1 MAQGTTEGKAAI
13 IGAGAWGTAIA
24 AMLAR
29 GGWDAQL
36 WAREAEVVTAINET
50 HENSVFLSGV
60 ALPETLRATD
70 DFAACL
76 AGADVL
82 FMVTPAQ
89 HMRAICS
96 DMLRHVA
103 PGTQLFLC
111 SKGVERETAA
121 FMTDVIREALPQAK
135 PGVIS
140 GPTFAHEV
148 AKGLPGAV
156 TLACSNL
163 SEAQA
168 WCARIGQATFRPYA
182 SDDLIGAE
190 VGGAIKNILAIA
202 CGIVDGRGLGENA
215 RAAVI
220 TRGMAEMLRFGEAH
234 GARSETLMGLCGL
247 GDLILTCSS
256 RQSRNMSLGV
266 ALGEGQ
272 KAADIL
278 KSRKTVAEGALSAA
292 VVAQWATNKGITM
305 PIVNAVDKVVNDG
318 LSVDEAIEALIN
330 RPFTVETK

>member
-1 MAQGTTEGKAAI
+1 MITQKASV
-13 IGAGAWGTAIA
+13 IGAGAWGTALA

-29 GGWDAQL
+29 GGWDVSL
-36 WAREAEVVTAINET
+36 WARENEVVEAINT
-50 HENSVFLSGV
+50 GHENTVFLEGI
-60 ALPETLRATD
+60 ALPESLTATSD
-70 DFAACL
+70 IAACL
-76 AGADVL
+76 DGTQVVL
-82 FMVTPAQ
+82 MVAPAQ
-89 HMRAICS
+89 HTRAICKT
-96 DMLRHVA
+96 MA
-103 PGTQLFLC
+103 PHLADGVQIFLC
-111 SKGVERETAA
+111 SKGVERATAA
-121 FMTDVIREALPQAK
+121 FMTDVIAEDLPQAK

-156 TLACSNL
+156 TLACASL
-163 SEAQA
+163 AEAEE
-168 WCARIGQATFRPYA
+168 WSTRIGQPHFRPYA

-202 CGIVDGRGLGENA
+202 CGIVDGRGLGESA

-234 GARSETLMGLCGL
+234 GAQGDTLMGLCGL

-266 ALGEGQ
+266 ALGQGES
-272 KAADIL
+272 AAAVMA
-278 KSRKTVAEGALSAA
+278 SRKTVAEGALSAS
-292 VVAQWATNKGITM
+292 VVADWARKRDIVM
-305 PIVNAVDKVVNDG
+305 PIVNAVDRVVNDG
-318 LSVDEAIEALIN
+318 LSVDEAIENLLN

>member
-1 MAQGTTEGKAAI
+1 MTTQKAAV
-13 IGAGAWGTAIA
+13 IGGGAWGTALA

-29 GGWDAQL
+29 GGWETHL
-36 WAREAEVVTAINET
+36 WAREADVVSAVNTA
-50 HENSVFLSGV
+50 HENSVFLKGI
-60 ALPETLRATD
+60 ALPETLTASSD
-70 DFAACL
+70 IASCL
-76 AGADVL
+76 LGAEAVL
-82 FMVTPAQ
+82 MVAPAQ
-89 HMRAICS
+89 HTRAICKA
-96 DMLRHVA
+96 MA
-103 PGTQLFLC
+103 PHLAAGTQLFLC

-121 FMTDVIREALPQAK
+121 FMTDVIRDTLPEGK

-156 TLACSNL
+156 TLACETIA
-163 SEAQA
+163 EAEA
-168 WCARIGQATFRPYA
+168 WCARIGQPHFRPYA

-220 TRGMAEMLRFGEAH
+220 TRGMAEMLRFGEVH
-234 GARSETLMGLCGL
+234 GARADTLMGLCGL

-266 ALGEGQ
+266 ALGEGETIE
-272 KAADIL
+272 DIL
-278 KSRKTVAEGALSAA
+278 AKRNTVAEGASSAS
-292 VVAQWATNKGITM
+292 VVAGWARTNGVAM
-305 PIVNAVDKVVNDG
+305 PIVNAVDRVVNDG
-318 LSVDEAIEALIN
+318 LSVSEAIEALLN
-330 RPFTVETK
+330 RPFTVEAT

>member
-1 MAQGTTEGKAAI
+1 MTQHKAAVM
-13 IGAGAWGTAIA
+13 GAGAWGTAIA

-29 GGWDAQL
+29 GGWDTRL

-50 HENSVFLSGV
+50 HENTVFLKDI
-60 ALPETLRATD
+60 ALPETLIATND
-70 DFAACL
+70 AAACL
-76 AGADVL
+76 DGAEVV

-89 HMRAICS
+89 HMRAICAGIAGDIAS
-96 DMLRHVA
+96 
-103 PGTQLFLC
+103 GTQIFLC

-121 FMTDVIREALPQAK
+121 FMTDVIGETLPHAL

-156 TLACSNL
+156 TLACARL
-163 SEAQA
+163 DDAQH
-168 WCARIGQATFRPYA
+168 WCDRIGQATFRPYA

-215 RAAVI
+215 RAAII

-272 KAADIL
+272 TAAQIL
-278 KSRKTVAEGALSAA
+278 AQRNTVAEGALSAS
-292 VVAQWATNKGITM
+292 VVAQWARSKDIAM

-330 RPFTVETK
+330 RPFTIETK

>member
-1 MAQGTTEGKAAI
+1 MTTNKAAV
-13 IGAGAWGTAIA
+13 IGAGAWGTALA

-29 GGWDAQL
+29 GGWETML
-36 WAREAEVVTAINET
+36 WARETDVVEAVNTA
-50 HENSVFLSGV
+50 HENAVFLKGIP
-60 ALPETLRATD
+60 LPDTLKASSD
-70 DFAACL
+70 IAACL
-76 AGADVL
+76 KGAQVVL
-82 FMVTPAQ
+82 MVAPAQ
-89 HMRAICS
+89 HTRAICKT
-96 DMLRHVA
+96 MEPHLA
-103 PGTQLFLC
+103 AGTQLFLC
-111 SKGVERETAA
+111 SKGVERDTAA
-121 FMTDVIREALPQAK
+121 FMTDVIRETLPQGK

-156 TLACSNL
+156 TLACGTI
-163 SEAQA
+163 EDAEA
-168 WCARIGQATFRPYA
+168 WCARIGQPHFRPYA
-182 SDDLIGAE
+182 SDDLVGAE

-234 GARSETLMGLCGL
+234 GARADTLMGLCGL

-272 KAADIL
+272 SVEDIL
-278 KSRKTVAEGALSAA
+278 AGRNTVAEGALSAS
-292 VVAQWATNKGITM
+292 VVAGWARANGVAM
-305 PIVNAVDKVVNDG
+305 PIVNAVDRVVNDG
-318 LSVDEAIEALIN
+318 LSVKDAIEALLN
-330 RPFTVETK
+330 RPFTVEAT